1 MKIKSIRSSTQWAI
15 DLLERAS
22 KNLAKIKEE
31 ADHCQTIRLRVLKI
45 QVDTALLIARET
57 ITYYTNRKVE
67 EKRK

>member
-1 MKIKSIRSSTQWAI
+1 MKFKSIRSSTQWAI

-22 KNLAKIKEE
+22 QNLAKMKEE
-31 ADHCQTIRLRVLKI
+31 ADHCQTIKLRVIKT

>member
-22 KNLAKIKEE
+22 KSLAKMKDKS
-31 ADHCQTIRLRVLKI
+31 DHCQAIKLRVI
-45 QVDTALLIARET
+45 QTQVDTALLIARET
-57 ITYYTNRKVE
+57 ITYYTSRKVE

>member
-22 KNLAKIKEE
+22 KNLAKMKEE
-31 ADHCQTIRLRVLKI
+31 ADHCQTIKLRVIKT

-57 ITYYTNRKVE
+57 ITYYTNSKVE
-67 EKRK
+67 EKKK

>member
-22 KNLAKIKEE
+22 QNLAKMKDNS
-31 ADHCQTIRLRVLKI
+31 DHCQAIKLRVIKT

>member
-1 MKIKSIRSSTQWAI
+1 MKMKSIRSSSQWAI

-22 KNLAKIKEE
+22 KNLAKMKEK
-31 ADHCQTIRLRVLKI
+31 ADHCQAIKLRVI
-45 QVDTALLIARET
+45 QTQVDTALLIARET